1 MLGLTLRWT
10 SLGVENSRNTGL
22 NKLRPDGPLAGS
34 YADFITYLL
43 ALKKKI
49 QRDYLVLLF
58 CNTETTAGL
67 PVLKGIFFKLFT
79 AQTRLGFTA
88 SNKHC
93 VADPETSKT

>member
-1 MLGLTLRWT
+1 MSSGLGLMGHLQARMQTLPT
-10 SLGVENSRNTGL
+10 YL
-22 NKLRPDGPLAGS
+22 P
-34 YADFITYLL
+34 TYLL

-88 SNKHC
+88 SNKHY

>member
-1 MLGLTLRWT
+1 MSPGLGLMGHLQARMQTL
-10 SLGVENSRNTGL
+10 
-22 NKLRPDGPLAGS
+22 P
-34 YADFITYLL
+34 TYLL

-79 AQTRLGFTA
+79 AQTRLGFTV
-88 SNKHC
+88 SNKHY